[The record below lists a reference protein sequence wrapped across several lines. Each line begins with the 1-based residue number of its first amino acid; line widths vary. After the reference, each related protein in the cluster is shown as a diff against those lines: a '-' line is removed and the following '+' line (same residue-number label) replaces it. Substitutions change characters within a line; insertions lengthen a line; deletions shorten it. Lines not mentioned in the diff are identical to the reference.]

1 MTVKIKSRIHHL
13 PLQDVPVFPRG
24 ACGKKPTCQCRLD
37 LRHAGLFL
45 GSRRSSGGGHSDPL
59 QYSCLENSHGQR
71 SLAGYSLWSCKE
83 SDVTE
88 QLSTQVWPEPR
99 ALEGL
104 GDGQGETHG
113 ISPELC
119 THPVL
124 TGVHHPPVLHP
135 GAFFQPIFEPF
146 PSLSFKKCI

>member
-1 MTVKIKSRIHHL
+1 MKLESHSTFEEQQAWPGHFAGSSVSKES
-13 PLQDVPVFPRG
+13 
-24 ACGKKPTCQCRLD
+24 ACN
-37 LRHAGLFL
+37 AGDL
-45 GSRRSSGGGHSDPL
+45 GSIPGLGRSPEGGHSNPL
-59 QYSCLENSHGQR
+59 QYSCLENAHGQR